1 MRISPVTLVTLALCV
16 GRSAPAQQLQA
27 PPGARL
33 RLTLRAEG
41 EARDGRVRHVV
52 ALHVETRGDSLRIV
66 LAKGA
71 PILVSAAS
79 VDRAWLSGGKNRLA
93 GAGAGAFWGAG
104 AGAVLGWVGGLVGPN
119 RPGRPSAEELAQFTA
134 FTSIWLGALIG
145 VAVGRE
151 TWSPVVIAP
160 NAERPAGTGFR
171 FAARVAF

>member
-1 MRISPVTLVTLALCV
+1 MRISQATLVMLTLFV
-16 GRSAPAQQLQA
+16 GGSTPAQQLQA

-33 RLTLRAEG
+33 RLTLRDVG
-41 EARDGRVRHVV
+41 EARDGRARSVIAV
-52 ALHVETRGDSLRIV
+52 HVETRGDSIRIV
-66 LAKGA
+66 PAKGA
-71 PILVSAAS
+71 PFMVSAAS

-145 VAVGRE
+145 VAAGRE

-160 NAERPAGTGFR
+160 FAQRSEGTGVR
-171 FAARVAF
+171 FAARVTF